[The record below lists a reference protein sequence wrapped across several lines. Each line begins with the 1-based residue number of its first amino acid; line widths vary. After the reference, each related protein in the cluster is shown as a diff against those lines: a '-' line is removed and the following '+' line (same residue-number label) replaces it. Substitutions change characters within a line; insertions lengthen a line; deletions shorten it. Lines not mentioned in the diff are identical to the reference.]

1 MTAVYVIREDNH
13 KILYYNKR
21 VREVAPNIEIG
32 MVCHELWKGTCENCP
47 LLYIGDKKEARTVN
61 YDDPFGK
68 AVEIAWVMVS
78 FAGGMGGND
87 SGIHDCGYAL
97 CRGGESCIP

>member
-1 MTAVYVIREDNH
+1 
-13 KILYYNKR
+13 
-21 VREVAPNIEIG
+21 

-68 AVEIAWVMVS
+68 PVEIAATPYSV
-78 FAGGMGGND
+78 GGID
-87 SGIHDCGYAL
+87 SRVYDCGYAL
-97 CRGGESCIP
+97 FRGG

>member
-1 MTAVYVIREDNH
+1 MKAGQYELILDSLQMTAVYVIREDNH

-47 LLYIGDKKEARTVN
+47 LLYIGDKKRSAYRE
-61 YDDPFGK
+61 
-68 AVEIAWVMVS
+68 
-78 FAGGMGGND
+78 
-87 SGIHDCGYAL
+87 L
-97 CRGGESCIP
+97 